1 MENRY
6 RHLRCLAYLI
16 EIIVFF
22 IVQQTPGLLPEVLG
36 GRPVLLLPILVSIA
50 LFEDEMTGLWF
61 GLLIG
66 ILLDVSLWDV
76 IGVYAILYTA
86 IGYFLGLLAV
96 NFLKTNLITTLLMT
110 ASTVI
115 VIYGLSFLL
124 TVLLK
129 QYDEAAFVF
138 VNHYLSRMVYTLALC
153 PIFYFFNKALAL
165 GIRVRE

>member
-6 RHLRCLAYLI
+6 RYLRYLAYLI

-22 IVQQTPGLLPEVLG
+22 IVQQTPGLIPEVLG

-129 QYDEAAFVF
+129 QYDGAAFVF
-138 VNHYLSRMVYTLALC
+138 VNHYLSRMAYTLALS